1 MFAQLVVKEC
11 RQTAKS
17 MIYWLIVIILAVFFN
32 SQLGNMTTASKPEP
46 GLENYGRTYSSDPQD
61 RMEATLGILVRE
73 YTSGQYVTYPI
84 GFYKTV
90 KPDDT
95 TQQKIA
101 EMIAEMTGLSTKEK
115 MEKALVT
122 GPVSSET
129 DETDVI
135 VAGGAPIAPLKTL
148 TYDRFLK
155 LMGELDAMLGG
166 GSSYSESNIKTN
178 AMTMMTYEQAL
189 EEYEE
194 LAKKEHYT
202 GGYARLFSDY
212 MGIVLGILPVFLA
225 VTRGLRDRRSQMRE
239 LIASRQASSASII
252 ISRYLS
258 MLIMLILPVL
268 LLSLIPLA
276 ECIRSAGPGIQLDYL
291 AFVKYTF
298 GWLMPT
304 IMTAAA
310 VGMVLTELTDTA
322 FGVLVMAV
330 WWFLSIFGSMDSL
343 HGGTYGFDLIP
354 RHNTEFN
361 YAGFQEE
368 FHQLVLNRAL
378 YAVISVVLVVLSVWL
393 YSFKRKG
400 RFDIRGKLLGN
411 RKRKSKA

>member
-32 SQLGNMTTASKPEP
+32 SQLGNMPIAVKPEP
-46 GLENYGRTYSSDPQD
+46 GQENYGRTYSSDPQD
-61 RMEATLGILVRE
+61 RMTATLGILIRE
-73 YTSGQYVTYPI
+73 YESGQYITYPI

-90 KPDDT
+90 KPGEKK
-95 TQQKIA
+95 QERIA
-101 EMIAEMTGLSTKEK
+101 EMIAEMTGLTTKEE
-115 MEKALVT
+115 MEKALT
-122 GPVSSET
+122 ADLESAQN
-129 DETDVI
+129 DESNI
-135 VAGGAPIAPLKTL
+135 MIAGGAPIVPLKTL
-148 TYDRFLK
+148 SYDRFLK
-155 LMGELDAMLGG
+155 LMEELDNMLGG
-166 GSSYSESNIKTN
+166 GSSYSKSNIKTN
-178 AMTMMTYEQAL
+178 AMTTMTYEQAL
-189 EEYEE
+189 EEYEQ
-194 LAKKEHYT
+194 LAVKEHLT

-212 MGIVLGILPVFLA
+212 MGIMLGILPVFLA

-239 LIASRQASSASII
+239 LIASRRASSAAII

-268 LLSLIPLA
+268 LLSIIPLA
-276 ECIRSAGPGIQLDYL
+276 GCIQSAGPGIELDYL

-304 IMTAAA
+304 IMVTTA
-310 VGMVLTELTDTA
+310 VGMVLTEFTDTA
-322 FGVLVMAV
+322 LGVLVMAV
-330 WWFLSIFGSMDSL
+330 WWFLSVFGSIDSL
-343 HGGTYGFDLIP
+343 HGGTYGWDLIP

-361 YAGFQEE
+361 YIGFQDG
-368 FHQLVLNRAL
+368 FTQLAANRAL
-378 YAVISVVLVVLSVWL
+378 YAVISVVLVAVTVWI

-400 RFDIRGKLLGN
+400 RLDIHGKLFGN

>member
-32 SQLGNMTTASKPEP
+32 SQLGNMTTAAKPEP
-46 GLENYGRTYSSDPQD
+46 GLENYGRTYSLDPQD
-61 RMEATLGILVRE
+61 RMAATLGILVRE

-95 TQQKIA
+95 KQQKIA
-101 EMIAEMTGLSTKEK
+101 EMIAEMTGLSTKEE

-122 GPVSSET
+122 GPVPSET

-148 TYDRFLK
+148 TYNRFLK
-155 LMGELDAMLGG
+155 LMGELDDMLGG
-166 GSSYSESNIKTN
+166 GSSYSEGNIKTN

-239 LIASRQASSASII
+239 LIASRQASSAAII

-304 IMTAAA
+304 IMIAAA
-310 VGMVLTELTDTA
+310 VGMILTELTDTA
-322 FGVLVMAV
+322 LGVLVMAV

-343 HGGTYGFDLIP
+343 RGGTYGFDLIP

-361 YAGFQEE
+361 YAGFQEG
-368 FHQLVLNRAL
+368 FHQLVVNRAL
-378 YAVISVVLVVLSVWL
+378 YAVISAVFVVLSVWI
-393 YSFKRKG
+393 YSLKRKG
-400 RFDIRGKLLGN
+400 RLDIRGKLLGN